1 MALTGSV
8 RIMPETMYAPFDF
21 DSGGN
26 RVVGIRFDGLSL
38 GIGLYT
44 DDERIAAIDRFIDV
58 LSQLRND
65 AADRM
70 AVAEFDTPMGLEDDV
85 AGEAVAS

>member
-8 RIMPETMYAPFDF
+8 RIMPDTKYDPFDF
-21 DSGGN
+21 DGTDG
-26 RVVGIRFDGLSL
+26 RCVAVEFEGLSL
-38 GIGLYT
+38 GIGLYD

-70 AVAEFDTPMGLEDDV
+70 ANEP
-85 AGEAVAS
+85 EAVAS